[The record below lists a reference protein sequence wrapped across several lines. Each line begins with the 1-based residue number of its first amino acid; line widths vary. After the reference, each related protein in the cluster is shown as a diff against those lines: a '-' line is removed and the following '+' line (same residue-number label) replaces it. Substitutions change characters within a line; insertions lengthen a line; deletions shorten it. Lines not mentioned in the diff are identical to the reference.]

1 MERRWRVAAWW
12 LGSVGRRSVR
22 VRRLLVGVLRMLVG
36 VLWLL
41 VAVGRRLVGV
51 WWLMVSV
58 RRLLVGVRRMLVGV
72 LWLLLAIRQ
81 RSGWQGR
88 VRSRW
93 RLHGG
98 WSDLRLRIGRCASR
112 WRSKGSGR
120 VPLSRLSRAVVVV
133 GHVVLW
139 VHPHRPAGR
148 QRAGGSGHESKLARL
163 AVVLASAA
171 SEEPK
176 VGGGISLTL
185 GGVLS
190 SFANIPLGLKLVET
204 FSQRAGAPAVDC
216 GPRDVPVR
224 GEVPP
229 SAMLSAL
236 AVVLVILVLLC
247 LFAAIVLI
255 LKRTKLEPP
264 ARTYPLASSLP
275 ARASSQF
282 EQPRPAATQGAYAMA
297 AEASRVD
304 ELAAQRRREGKQPMG
319 FSPRMLNPNP
329 NPNPYPNPNPNPN
342 PNQVLAAHAQ
352 PLHAQPLGS
361 ERDRGAA

>member
-1 MERRWRVAAWW
+1 MMERRWRVAAWW

-22 VRRLLVGVLRMLVG
+22 VRRLLVGALRMLVG

-58 RRLLVGVRRMLVGV
+58 RRLLVGVLRMLVGV

-139 VHPHRPAGR
+139 VHPHRPAGW
-148 QRAGGSGHESKLARL
+148 QRPGGSGHESTVARL

-171 SEEPK
+171 SEENES
-176 VGGGISLTL
+176 GAFLRSNLLGNSASSAGI
-185 GGVLS
+185 
-190 SFANIPLGLKLVET
+190 NRCLKLVVET

-216 GPRDVPVR
+216 GTFLSVV
-224 GEVPP
+224 EVPP

-255 LKRTKLEPP
+255 IKRTKLEPP

-282 EQPRPAATQGAYAMA
+282 EQPRPAATQGTYAMA

-319 FSPRMLNPNP
+319 FSP
-329 NPNPYPNPNPNPN
+329 
-342 PNQVLAAHAQ
+342 Q
-352 PLHAQPLGS
+352 P
-361 ERDRGAA
+361 